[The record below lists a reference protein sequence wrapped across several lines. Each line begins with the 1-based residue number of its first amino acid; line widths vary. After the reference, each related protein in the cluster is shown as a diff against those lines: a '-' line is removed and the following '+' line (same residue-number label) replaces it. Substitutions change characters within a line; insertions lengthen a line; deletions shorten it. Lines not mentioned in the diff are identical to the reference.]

1 MQSSKGLRVT
11 TQCRDVDQ
19 FVRAFHR
26 YCESSSVFISHARR
40 SVGEVIA
47 FSFDLADGSPALSG
61 LGAVIEQFATA
72 DNRFGRAGILVAL
85 HRLTRTSKRVFA
97 DLSAARVAAP
107 EPERRDET
115 PAIAR
120 GVTSTIQMIDAEG
133 LTPIPQPPP
142 RPVDAPRTTAPD
154 VRSVP
159 LTVPRTATRPIA
171 MIATSQQA
179 RRTPG
184 RMKIPAISMPA
195 SPAIANGTAAAPIV
209 SVEPVAPVAPVEL
222 VAPVEVEAQPEPLP
236 EPAGAVIE
244 QPDPMAEQT
253 ARMAS
258 PPYVDLVPRTPDA
271 PIIASADAFETG
283 HSEVAPLPPAPID
296 VPDLPAPAPAAP
308 APSEPI
314 EQASAPAVV
323 ATATEQP
330 APLPVIVRVPPVFAP
345 APPVIAPVPPVFAP
359 APLVIAPVPRVPVA
373 PVFVPQPALP
383 STRWSKR
390 RIWAV
395 ATFAGSSLLALGI
408 VIGATVVGGRT
419 RGTMPSP
426 QAASVPSPPPPA
438 PIPPATPA
446 PVPTTPAV
454 APQPAATVA
463 VPTPS
468 PVVHVA
474 AATVPAHAIAKP
486 HVRPKTSMKKPPHVK
501 KHKHSAAGCTSL
513 TCL

>member
-1 MQSSKGLRVT
+1 
-11 TQCRDVDQ
+11 
-19 FVRAFHR
+19 
-26 YCESSSVFISHARR
+26 VFISHARR

-107 EPERRDET
+107 DPERRDET
-115 PAIAR
+115 PAISR
-120 GVTSTIQMIDAEG
+120 GVTSTIHMIDAEG

-142 RPVDAPRTTAPD
+142 RSVDAPRTTAPD
-154 VRSVP
+154 VTSMP
-159 LTVPRTATRPIA
+159 LRVSRTATRPIA

-179 RRTPG
+179 KRTPG
-184 RMKIPAISMPA
+184 RMKIPAIVMPA

-209 SVEPVAPVAPVEL
+209 SVEPVAPVEPV
-222 VAPVEVEAQPEPLP
+222 AAVEVEAQPEPLPEPLP

-244 QPDPMAEQT
+244 QSDAMAEQT

-258 PPYVDLVPRTPDA
+258 PPYVDLLPRTPDA
-271 PIIASADAFETG
+271 PIIASADAFESG
-283 HSEVAPLPPAPID
+283 HSEVAPLPPAPLD
-296 VPDLPAPAPAAP
+296 VPNPPAPAPEAP
-308 APSEPI
+308 APPEPI
-314 EQASAPAVV
+314 EQAWAPAVV
-323 ATATEQP
+323 ATATEPP
-330 APLPVIVRVPPVFAP
+330 APLPVIVAAPPVIAP
-345 APPVIAPVPPVFAP
+345 APPVIAPAPPVIVAAPPVIAP
-359 APLVIAPVPRVPVA
+359 APPVI
-373 PVFVPQPALP
+373 VPQPALT

-390 RIWAV
+390 RIWAI

-408 VIGATVVGGRT
+408 VIGATVFGGGT

-426 QAASVPSPPPPA
+426 QAVSLPSPPPPA

-446 PVPTTPAV
+446 PVPTTPAPVPTTPAPVPTTPAV
-454 APQPAATVA
+454 APQPAAHVA

-468 PVVHVA
+468 PVVPVA
-474 AATVPAHAIAKP
+474 AATVPAHVIAKA
-486 HVRPKTSMKKPPHVK
+486 HVRQTTSVKRPPPRVK
-501 KHKHSAAGCTSL
+501 KHKHAAAGCTSL